1 MTEYYF
7 DKNLHGFTQK
17 RVLYENL
24 KIEPIDEQKSL
35 GMPYVLNPPGISI
48 YGKVSKYLGIDCE
61 MDLVCEEEAAYL
73 GSMKGKFFP
82 CKVSV
87 INEKG

>member
-7 DKNLHGFTQK
+7 DKNLYGFTQK

-24 KIEPIDEQKSL
+24 KIQPFDEEKGL
-35 GMPYVLNPPGISI
+35 TMPDVLNPPGISM
-48 YGKVSKYLGIDCE
+48 YGKVTKYLGIDCE
-61 MDLVCEEEAAYL
+61 MDQVHDETTYFSGTQGA
-73 GSMKGKFFP
+73 FFP